1 MYQYRAVA
9 SKSLQEVDDGATYQI
24 DTSQIKSDIRL
35 RDLWAEISASSPSGT
50 TLKQCEDLLL
60 VEAVL
65 RATKQSGTLQRE
77 DLEAARFLIFWTAN
91 VVLPTED
98 FTSSWENAQLVDD
111 TKPSQPE
118 TYKLSRL
125 RSSVGVSVL
134 ALLDSISPISNLESD
149 DGIDVITSIAAFTC
163 RLDPWTTEQAFDDAS
178 TILQNYESF
187 LRSNRREEE
196 LTAVLENILRKKVKP
211 LFSKTKTPA
220 VTAAGRKNVHPIPQP
235 RFDPSI
241 FDPESKPWKFRY
253 VYIITVLSWVI
264 ERYSPSDKFSLES
277 QFPLL
282 VPAILSLIDDENLS
296 FKAKGC
302 ELLLKF
308 LSPLEQ
314 SNSDVLQRTNLDSVF
329 QEALYPCLLSIPTI
343 TPEAESIHLLQYA
356 YPALFAVI
364 RTRFS
369 SPKVPSAPTL
379 LRPYQTKMKHDPDSQ
394 KRLESL
400 TRLLRHGILHSYH
413 HTSNP
418 RPIENTSISSYPYPR
433 LSALLLSQLPPA
445 LSELGIHT
453 TKHLQDLVPTI
464 SAALSNPFGT
474 AFPPLLAAAAEAARA
489 LVLNA
494 WPRVWRW
501 RAELLGGLYIGISAS
516 GDGDSGGGG
525 GQTVV
530 LLQLQCAL
538 KVVVAVLR
546 IAIEENVVAAAEEGG
561 NGTGGRDG
569 DQGGREEETIDVDRE
584 FGKLVQGDDRLRE
597 LLIGNE
603 CFDAQ

>member
-9 SKSLQEVDDGATYQI
+9 SKSLKEVDDEAKYHI

-35 RDLWAEISASSPSGT
+35 RDLWAEISASPPSGT
-50 TLKQCEDLLL
+50 TIKQCEDLLL

-65 RATKQSGTLQRE
+65 RATKQSGALQRE

-91 VVLPTED
+91 AVLPTED
-98 FTSSWENAQLVDD
+98 FTSSWENAQLAD
-111 TKPSQPE
+111 
-118 TYKLSRL
+118 
-125 RSSVGVSVL
+125 
-134 ALLDSISPISNLESD
+134 
-149 DGIDVITSIAAFTC
+149 
-163 RLDPWTTEQAFDDAS
+163 
-178 TILQNYESF
+178 
-187 LRSNRREEE
+187 
-196 LTAVLENILRKKVKP
+196 
-211 LFSKTKTPA
+211 
-220 VTAAGRKNVHPIPQP
+220 
-235 RFDPSI
+235 
-241 FDPESKPWKFRY
+241 ESKPWKFRY

-264 ERYSPSDKFSLES
+264 ERYSPSDKLSLES

-308 LSPLEQ
+308 LAPLEE

-369 SPKVPSAPTL
+369 SPKVPSAPTP
-379 LRPYQTKMKHDPDSQ
+379 LRPSQTKSEARPRFP

-418 RPIENTSISSYPYPR
+418 RPIENTSISSYPYLR

-453 TKHLQDLVPTI
+453 TKHLQDLVRRFAHVEP
-464 SAALSNPFGT
+464 
-474 AFPPLLAAAAEAARA
+474 
-489 LVLNA
+489 
-494 WPRVWRW
+494 
-501 RAELLGGLYIGISAS
+501 
-516 GDGDSGGGG
+516 GDGDGGGGGGGG

-546 IAIEENVVAAAEEGG
+546 IAIEENVVVAAEEGG

-569 DQGGREEETIDVDRE
+569 DQGREEEIIDVDRE
-584 FGKLVQGDDRLRE
+584 FGKLVQGEDRLRE

-603 CFDAQ
+603 YFDAQ